1 MKLTL
6 EMVTLCLD
14 DTLPY
19 LCQVTPSIVVFM
31 AKEILY
37 S

>member
-6 EMVTLCLD
+6 KIVTLCLD
-14 DTLPY
+14 DTSPY
-19 LCQVTPSIVVFM
+19 LCRSPSIVVFM
-31 AKEILY
+31 TKEILY